1 MDSNVL
7 LQKLKAAYS
16 SLGLSDAILA
26 PLASSLS
33 TSGVVT
39 EENVDGVVAAQK
51 GFLESLQKSNDKRV
65 NDALEK
71 AKQEAE
77 KKLQE
82 VTGNGKA
89 ELERMAKELA
99 ELRAKQ
105 TGNDGPLQEK
115 EEKKDEPRGTESHEW
130 YDAERAKLMT
140 ELENRFKTV
149 ADGNKA
155 LLDAVNALKA
165 ENESMKAAEQARK
178 RSDFIAG
185 KAKEL
190 GIPEWRVKEG
200 FALANDATEEA
211 ITAHLATVAGNIRAN
226 ELPKG
231 GLGASLGNDGK
242 PDPKAIA
249 DIAERLVRK

>member
-1 MDSNVL
+1 MDNNVI
-7 LQKLKAAYS
+7 LQKLKTAYS
-16 SLGLSDAILA
+16 ALGLSDAILA
-26 PLASSLS
+26 PLALSLFSSGL
-33 TSGVVT
+33 VT
-39 EENVDGVVAAQK
+39 EDNVDGVVAAQK
-51 GFLESLQKSNDKRV
+51 GFLETLQKSNDKRV
-65 NDALEK
+65 NDALDK
-71 AKQEAE
+71 AKMEAE

-89 ELERMAKELA
+89 ELEKLTKELA

-105 TGNDGPLQEK
+105 QQQPGNEEPKQEPK
-115 EEKKDEPRGTESHEW
+115 ADSHEW

-140 ELENRFKTV
+140 ELETRFKSV
-149 ADGNKA
+149 SDGNKA

-165 ENESMKAAEQARK
+165 ENESMKAAEQERR

-200 FALANDATEEA
+200 FALASDATEEA

-226 ELPKG
+226 ELPKNS
-231 GLGASLGNDGK
+231 LGVSLGNDGK
-242 PDPKAIA
+242 PDPKTISEIA
-249 DIAERLVRK
+249 DRLVRK

>member
-1 MDSNVL
+1 MDNNVL
-7 LQKLKAAYS
+7 LQKFKAAYS

-26 PLASSLS
+26 PLALSLS

-39 EENVDGVVAAQK
+39 DDNVDGVVAAQK

-105 TGNDGPLQEK
+105 TGNDGPLQ
-115 EEKKDEPRGTESHEW
+115 KKDEPRETESHEW

-226 ELPKG
+226 ELPKN
-231 GLGASLGNDGK
+231 GLGASIGNDGK

>member
-1 MDSNVL
+1 MDNNVI
-7 LQKLKAAYS
+7 LQKLKTAYS
-16 SLGLSDAILA
+16 ALGLSDAILA
-26 PLASSLS
+26 PLALSLFSSGL
-33 TSGVVT
+33 VT
-39 EENVDGVVAAQK
+39 EDNVDGVVAAQK
-51 GFLESLQKSNDKRV
+51 GFLETLQKSNDKRV
-65 NDALEK
+65 NDALDK
-71 AKQEAE
+71 AKMEAE

-89 ELERMAKELA
+89 ELEKLTKELA

-105 TGNDGPLQEK
+105 QQQPGNEVPKQEPK
-115 EEKKDEPRGTESHEW
+115 ADSHEW

-140 ELENRFKTV
+140 ELETRFKSV
-149 ADGNKA
+149 SDGNKA

-165 ENESMKAAEQARK
+165 ENESMKAAEQERR

-200 FALANDATEEA
+200 FALASDATEEA

-226 ELPKG
+226 ELPKNS
-231 GLGASLGNDGK
+231 LGVSLGNDGK
-242 PDPKAIA
+242 PDPKTISEIA
-249 DIAERLVRK
+249 DRLVRK

>member
-1 MDSNVL
+1 MDKDIL
-7 LQKLKAAYS
+7 LQKLKSAYS
-16 SLGLSDAILA
+16 QLGLSDALLA
-26 PLASSLS
+26 SLASSLAS
-33 TSGVVT
+33 SGLVT
-39 EENVDGVVAAQK
+39 EDNADGVVAAQK
-51 GFLESLQKSNDKRV
+51 GFLESVQKSNDKRV

-71 AKQEAE
+71 AKTEAE

-89 ELERMAKELA
+89 ELERLAKELA
-99 ELRAKQ
+99 ELKARPS
-105 TGNDGPLQEK
+105 GN
-115 EEKKDEPRGTESHEW
+115 EPRKQKTEEHETDKTADGHEW
-130 YDAERAKLMT
+130 YDKERAALMA
-140 ELENRFKTV
+140 ELESRFKTV
-149 ADGNKA
+149 TDGNKA

-165 ENESMKAAEQARK
+165 ENESMKAAEAARR

-200 FALANDATEEA
+200 FALASDATEEA
-211 ITAHLATVAGNIRAN
+211 ISAHLATVAGNIRSI

-231 GLGASLGNDGK
+231 GLGASLTSDGK
-242 PDPKAIA
+242 PDAKAIA